1 MNIFKRIG
9 KALRDTDIWIN
20 EKAGGK
26 EGETISSR
34 WGRYIED
41 KSKPAR
47 AWTARVICRTILLPL
62 GIVDGSKGKH
72 CRESINEKYRGKSE

>member
-1 MNIFKRIG
+1 MNIFKKIG
-9 KALRDTDIWIN
+9 KVFRDGDVWVN

-34 WGRYIED
+34 LGRYIED

-47 AWTARVICRTILLPL
+47 GWAARIICRTILLPL

-72 CRESINEKYRGKSE
+72 CKESVNEKHK